1 MLIKLEYLDKSRPC
15 GKVIIKNLKKSD
27 AWKIKLMMAINF
39 MSSIDIDEELLT
51 HSKSDTTEI
60 KINNK
65 VDEAIEEPF
74 QSLLSRYQIGSII
87 TMKSSS
93 FIFDCVHL
101 LNHDCNKINPT
112 CGGSYILSPNCIKN
126 KKQKTVFLRL
136 ER

>member
-39 MSSIDIDEELLT
+39 MSSIDIDEERLT

-74 QSLLSRYQIGSII
+74 QSLLSRYQIGLII
-87 TMKSSS
+87 KMKSSS

-101 LNHDCNKINPT
+101 LNHD
-112 CGGSYILSPNCIKN
+112 
-126 KKQKTVFLRL
+126 
-136 ER
+136 